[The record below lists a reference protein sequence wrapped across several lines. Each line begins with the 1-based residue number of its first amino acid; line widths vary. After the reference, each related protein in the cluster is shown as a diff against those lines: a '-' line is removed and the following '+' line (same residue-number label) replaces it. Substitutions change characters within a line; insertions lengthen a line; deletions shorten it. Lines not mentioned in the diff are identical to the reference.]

1 MGRSFRSFDPE
12 EDNLLKVAR
21 AVQVM
26 DTLDSMDR
34 RDQQTEMQLKGLM
47 LEQERNEL
55 VKKQDQDK
63 INNEFRKTQAAGAV
77 ADFTSQ
83 YDPTDVD
90 HRYKID
96 WYRNWAVGEGMS
108 AQDINQGFANADN
121 KTMAL
126 DNQLAALRAQS
137 GIQDWETIQTPDGRK
152 KIDVASTIAKSNY
165 MKEQLDKEAASWTT
179 SDRQLEQLL
188 IKSNAAGGSRAEI
201 RAMVNEN
208 RRALEDYKTV
218 VGNDLWNPPDDFS
231 QKFVQPVNG
240 GQGVVSNDSIGYSP
254 KMYNRDALE
263 LDKGYIKARGY
274 AVRMASGEQPVFKR
288 DANGNVEYG
297 NDGVAVVSRW
307 VNTKRESEIAETD
320 KKIAE
325 AQTATREAALDEK
338 YGELGYVAK
347 TAANIQAAISQSP
360 DMATREAG
368 QAQISSLITG
378 NKATSSGGQNTSDDA
393 GAAIKTYKSK

>member
-63 INNEFRKTQAAGAV
+63 INSEFKKTQAARAV

-83 YDPTDVD
+83 YDPTDLD
-90 HRYKID
+90 HRSKLE
-96 WYRNWAVGEGMS
+96 WYRNWATGEGMS
-108 AQDINQGFANADN
+108 AQEANQGFANADN
-121 KTMAL
+121 KTAAL
-126 DNQLAALRAQS
+126 DNQLSALRAQS
-137 GIQDWETIQTPDGRK
+137 GIQDWETTQTPDGKK
-152 KIDVASTIAKSNY
+152 KIDIASTISKSNY

>member
-1 MGRSFRSFDPE
+1 
-12 EDNLLKVAR
+12 
-21 AVQVM
+21 M
-26 DTLDSMDR
+26 DTMDSMDR

-63 INNEFRKTQAAGAV
+63 INNEFKKTQAAGAV

-90 HRYKID
+90 HRSKID

-126 DNQLAALRAQS
+126 DNQLATLRAQS

-152 KIDVASTIAKSNY
+152 KIDVASTIAKSSY

-188 IKSNAAGGSRAEI
+188 IKNNASGGSRAEI

-208 RRALEDYKTV
+208 RRTLEDYKTV
-218 VGNDLWNPPDDFS
+218 VGNDLWNPPNDFS

-254 KMYNRDALE
+254 RMYNRDALE

-325 AQTATREAALDEK
+325 AQTATRGAALDEK

-393 GAAIKTYKSK
+393 GAVIKTYKSK